1 MKILQVTMKIIIST
15 TYTSLINDLMKRKVN
30 YILAWTTVKRHEK
43 HLILKS
49 KDQICLF
56 LLKL

>member
-1 MKILQVTMKIIIST
+1 MKRLQVTMKIIIST

-30 YILAWTTVKRHEK
+30 YILAWTAVERPEK